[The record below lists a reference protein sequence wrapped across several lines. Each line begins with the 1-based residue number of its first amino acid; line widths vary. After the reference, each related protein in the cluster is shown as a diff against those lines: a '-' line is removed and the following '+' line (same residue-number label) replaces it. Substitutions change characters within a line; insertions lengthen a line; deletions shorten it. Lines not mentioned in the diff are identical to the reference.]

1 MYRINFKKSAQKELL
16 AVSSVYQP
24 KIIEAID
31 ALAFDPRP
39 DGVKKL
45 KLNTDAWRIRVG
57 DYRVIYLI
65 EDTIKIV
72 EIQAVGH
79 RRDIYKK

>member
-1 MYRINFKKSAQKELL
+1 MYKISFKKSAQKELL
-16 AVSSVYQP
+16 AITSVYQNN
-24 KIIEAID
+24 IINAID
-31 ALAFDPRP
+31 DLADNPRP

-45 KLNTDAWRIRVG
+45 KLNIDAWRIRIG
-57 DYRVIYLI
+57 DYRVIYII

-79 RRDIYKK
+79 RRDIYK

>member
-1 MYRINFKKSAQKELL
+1 MYRITFKKSAQKELL
-16 AVSSVYQP
+16 AIASVYQT
-24 KIIEAID
+24 KIIFAID
-31 ALAFDPRP
+31 GLADNPRP

-45 KLNTDAWRIRVG
+45 KLNTDAWRIRIG
-57 DYRVIYLI
+57 DYRVIYII

-79 RRDIYKK
+79 RRDIYK